1 MDKILVLFLLKVK
14 NLKNIKET
22 KDKPLKKCTTK
33 ALEDM
38 YINLKSKKMT
48 KQKVLFLKVVEPV
61 TKSVSLLRKKV
72 DVLSKV
78 QVQF

>member
-1 MDKILVLFLLKVK
+1 
-14 NLKNIKET
+14 
-22 KDKPLKKCTTK
+22 
-33 ALEDM
+33 M

-48 KQKVLFLKVVEPV
+48 KSEGSFSKGGRMPV

-78 QVQF
+78 KVQF